1 MRIARQSRGDD
12 PRWLWQVMGIA
23 RTAGT
28 LFVRAYERGERVYI
42 AMLAR
47 GYGLGPDRPATA
59 GADAA
64 PARRAWV
71 AALTAP
77 VAAGLIWAGLPLS
90 AAIAASLLGTTS
102 AFLLL
107 RRAYGAPNL
116 ERDPFR

>member
-1 MRIARQSRGDD
+1 MRIARIARGDD
-12 PRWLWQVMGIA
+12 PRWIWQVRALA
-23 RTAGT
+23 RTAGA

-77 VAAGLIWAGLPLS
+77 VAAGLICAVAVR
-90 AAIAASLLGTTS
+90 AAA
-102 AFLLL
+102 
-107 RRAYGAPNL
+107 
-116 ERDPFR
+116 